1 MILGHHGVEAPLL
14 QAALA
19 AAGSLSVALAL
30 FRVELVRLGRRFRR
44 RPGDRDKYTRADGA
58 TTNPGEKQ

>member
-1 MILGHHGVEAPLL
+1 L

-44 RPGDRDKYTRADGA
+44 RPGDRVRDTRADGA